1 METCLNRLVNTLTHQ
16 VKLSDSTSYEIVS
29 TQSINPLNYFLSFEQ
44 IVIHSLQCTHY
55 VILWH
60 LAKSSE
66 GSSRKVKSP
75 KSNRIAPVPHCW
87 GPDRSKCDVKKF
99 WLVYLF
105 VFQDDLVTLR
115 KQMRAFCMMCQ
126 RYLTNVN
133 TAVKEQ
139 VSQTQQI

>member
-1 METCLNRLVNTLTHQ
+1 MFP
-16 VKLSDSTSYEIVS
+16 SS
-29 TQSINPLNYFLSFEQ
+29 EQ

-66 GSSRKVKSP
+66 GSSRKVRPLTVHLS
-75 KSNRIAPVPHCW
+75 APPAPFV
-87 GPDRSKCDVKKF
+87 DVRC
-99 WLVYLF
+99 LRTACLCLF
-105 VFQDDLVTLR
+105 FRLEQDDLVTLR

-139 VSQTQQI
+139 VMSTCFFFFITPDFKGTFAKAEPVFFMIPALLIGF